1 MLTEAE
7 INIIEGSLKSYR
19 RSKRRLLHLKA
30 IAEDDSEREL
40 ELVDTE
46 KYIGEMPLEAMWL
59 GKAVRAV
66 SKGRVWLLV
75 SAYLRA
81 ARLTPSIPRPS
92 ILATHRALVKLR
104 AKRRRNFLS
113 QYDVKESMR
122 QDVVRIR
129 NWLQWA

>member
-1 MLTEAE
+1 MLMDVE
-7 INIIEGSLKSYR
+7 ISLIEGSLKRYKH
-19 RSKRRLLHLKA
+19 SKRRLLRLKD

-46 KYIGEMPLEAMWL
+46 NYIWAMPLEAKERA
-59 GKAVRAV
+59 KAVLAV
-66 SKGRVWLLV
+66 SKSRVWLLV
-75 SAYLRA
+75 SAYLHA
-81 ARLTPSIPRPS
+81 ARLTPPIPRPS

-113 QYDVKESMR
+113 QYDVKESMH

>member
-1 MLTEAE
+1 MLGDAE
-7 INIIEGSLKSYR
+7 INIIACVLTSYR
-19 RSKRRLLHLKA
+19 RSRRRLLRLKD
-30 IAEDDSEREL
+30 IAQADSQREE

-46 KYIGEMPLEAMWL
+46 NYIWEMPLEAKL
-59 GKAVRAV
+59 RGKAVRAV
-66 SKGRVWLLV
+66 SKSRVWLLV

-104 AKRRRNFLS
+104 AKRRRNCLS

-122 QDVVRIR
+122 QDVARIR

>member
-1 MLTEAE
+1 MLGDME
-7 INIIEGSLKSYR
+7 INLIEGSLKRYR
-19 RSKRRLLHLKA
+19 HSKRRLLRLKA

-40 ELVDTE
+40 ELCDTE
-46 KYIGEMPLEAMWL
+46 NYIWEMPLEAKL
-59 GKAVRAV
+59 RGKAVRAV
-66 SKGRVWLLV
+66 SKSRVWLLV

-104 AKRRRNFLS
+104 AKRRRNTLS
-113 QYDVKESMR
+113 QHDVKVSMR
-122 QDVVRIR
+122 QDVARIR